1 MVILL
6 KSLKTKSKKTIQ
18 RYRRKSS

>member
-6 KSLKTKSKKTIQ
+6 KSLKTKS
-18 RYRRKSS
+18 